1 MSPATVSG
9 LWIYPVKSCRGVA
22 VKEMQ
27 IGPTG
32 PMHDREWMI
41 VDQDN
46 NFLTLRNVAELSQIK
61 TALQGPFL
69 HLYLGNNKILIDTRI
84 ESEQIE
90 TVTVWKDSFLV
101 GVATK
106 DINEAL
112 SDFLCKT
119 VKLVR
124 YQKQSFRDL
133 GAAGTAAVKQVKFA
147 DSRPVLLTSE
157 DSLKELNTHL
167 NAQGLA
173 PIHIERFRSN
183 IIISGLPAYAE
194 DKFEK
199 IKAGEI
205 TLQNPRLCTRCVVI
219 TQDVENGKVTSKNI
233 LKILANTHQVEGS
246 KVTFGLNLT
255 PQNLGTIRLNDKVQI
270 L

>member
-1 MSPATVSG
+1 MSTAQVTG
-9 LWIYPVKSCRGVA
+9 LWIYPVKSCRGISVE
-22 VKEMQ
+22 EMQ

-32 PMHDREWMI
+32 PVHDREWMI
-41 VDQDN
+41 VDEN
-46 NFLTLRNVAELSQIK
+46 NRFMTLRTNSKLAEIK
-61 TALQGPFL
+61 TSLQGPFL
-69 HLYLGNNKILIDTRI
+69 HLYLNTNKILINTQE

-90 TVTVWKDSFLV
+90 TVTVWKDSFSA
-101 GVATK
+101 GVSGK

-112 SDFLCKT
+112 SDFLSQS

-133 GAAGTAAVKQVKFA
+133 GAAGTNAVRETMFA

-173 PIHIERFRSN
+173 PSVIERFRSN

-219 TQDVENGKVTSKNI
+219 TQDAETGKVVSKET
-233 LKILANTHQVEGS
+233 LKTLADTHKAEGS
-246 KVTFGLNLT
+246 KVAFGVNLT
-255 PQNLGTIRLNDKVQI
+255 PQNLGTIRLGDPVQI